1 MEPAF
6 TSINSFGSQ
15 VCVRVYIVW
24 EEVNER
30 NVKKKNLHFT
40 DEEVEPRKIQ
50 AHTVSQVLTDC
61 V

>member
-30 NVKKKNLHFT
+30 NVKKKKIFILQMRKWSPERFKLT
-40 DEEVEPRKIQ
+40 LSPRY
-50 AHTVSQVLTDC
+50 
-61 V
+61 